1 MKLTDAEWLI
11 MNALWIKSPATAREV
26 ADRLPARVTWAYTTI
41 KTMLSRL
48 VAKKIVAE
56 EKRGKASVYEPLMI
70 QSKARKGA
78 LKSFVDSALGGA
90 VGPLVHYLAEE
101 KQLSEKQRRQLEE
114 ILQEEES

>member
-48 VAKKIVAE
+48 VNKKIVAE
-56 EKRGKASVYEPLMI
+56 EKRGKASVYEPFMV

-90 VGPLVHYLAEE
+90 VGPLVHYLVEE